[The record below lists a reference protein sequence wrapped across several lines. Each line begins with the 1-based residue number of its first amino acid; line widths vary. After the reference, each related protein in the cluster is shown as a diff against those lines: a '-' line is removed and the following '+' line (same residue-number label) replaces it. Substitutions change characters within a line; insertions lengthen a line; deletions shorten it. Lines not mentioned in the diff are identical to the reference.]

1 MRKHP
6 AHRLGAHRLERLG
19 LKGHF
24 FESTLSYGRGM
35 EKK

>member
-6 AHRLGAHRLERLG
+6 AHRLGRLG
-19 LKGHF
+19 VKGHF